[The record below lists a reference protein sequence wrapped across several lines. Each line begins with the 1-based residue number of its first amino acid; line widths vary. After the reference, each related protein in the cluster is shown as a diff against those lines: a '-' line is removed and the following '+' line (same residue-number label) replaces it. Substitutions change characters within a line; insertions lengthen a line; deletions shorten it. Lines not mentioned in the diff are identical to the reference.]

1 MGQTLQ
7 TRSARRTVD
16 SSADIRRGATE
27 AKGQNQVQTP
37 CSNDEQ
43 MQNATKRRER

>member
-1 MGQTLQ
+1 MGQIPQ
-7 TRSARRTVD
+7 TQFARRTVD
-16 SSADIRRGATE
+16 SSAGIRRGVTE
-27 AKGQNQVQTP
+27 AKGQIQVQTP